1 MLRPERKAWC
11 LRTEERRRGDR
22 MEAAGNE
29 RGGQVGCPPLAA
41 SARLLDTQRSR
52 LPRSR
57 ILRPEHDPHRL
68 GIEIDFPGGNAR
80 TDELLSIIRRE
91 PFRGRVEE
99 FHQLHAML
107 EIAAAIPAR
116 RDANPDIVIELTTD
130 EPLGHLEQPSHDYA
144 LQADAVF
151 AAETSRQRARA
162 GGIGA

>member
-1 MLRPERKAWC
+1 M
-11 LRTEERRRGDR
+11 GDR
-22 MEAAGNE
+22 WKLQATKRAVKLID
-29 RGGQVGCPPLAA
+29 RPLPPLP
-41 SARLLDTQRSR
+41 SLLDTQRSH

-68 GIEIDFPGGNAR
+68 GIEIDFLRRNAR
-80 TDELLSIIRRE
+80 TDKLLRIIRRE

-116 RDANPDIVIELTTD
+116 RNANPHIVIELTTD
-130 EPLGHLEQPSHDYA
+130 EALGHLEQPSHDYA

-151 AAETSRQRARA
+151 AAQTSRQRARA